1 MELKLYKSSSSY
13 NVINK
18 KLSLI
23 DTIDIK
29 LKEATN
35 LYSTQIILHNK
46 DNFKN
51 VNYALL
57 LNRFYFAQ
65 VQTINND
72 KFVII
77 TLKEDVLETFKQD
90 ILNSSQDIIRKSDA
104 GNVKQQNV
112 SPETVTHYFDSDVK
126 IKQGSSIIMVTS
138 GQPLSTGENNKW

>member
-138 GQPLSTGENNKW
+138 GQPLSTGENNK